1 MTANIVSVT
10 EGSGKNVATET
21 VGSTDFQRIEV
32 VGLGGASVLSVDANG
47 AAKVAASITGTVPV
61 TQGGIFTI
69 SGSVLTLRAPVASL
83 VSGVTSVVTSTSQT
97 SVLATAP
104 GAQRNYITHVLV
116 TNAAAT
122 GAFVDLMDGPNVIY
136 SGYAAASGGGF
147 SASFPVPLKQTNLA
161 TSIDMKASAQA
172 SIKTA
177 ITGYTGA

>member
-32 VGLGGASVLSVDANG
+32 VGLGGASVLGVNPDSSIQVSVL
-47 AAKVAASITGTVPV
+47 GTVAI
-61 TQGGIFTI
+61 T
-69 SGSVLTLRAPVASL
+69 GSVLALISPRASL
-83 VSGVTSVVTSTSQT
+83 VSGVTSIISSTSQT

-104 GAQRNYITHVLV
+104 GGQRNYVTHILV

-122 GAFVDLMDGPNVIY
+122 GAFVDIMDGPTVVY

-147 SASFPVPLKQTNLA
+147 SASFVAPLRQANSVQSL
-161 TSIDMKASAQA
+161 DMKASAQA
-172 SIKTA
+172 SIKAAISGFTA
-177 ITGYTGA
+177 A